1 MKSSDW
7 KKPLA
12 NALIEI
18 ENQFIIDCRSSTY
31 EAAWKPTSVNT
42 VYVRVFQ
49 VKNGHRSVITHMSK
63 KYRGELARLLVDS
76 DELKQ
81 PQELFTLVS
90 QRFETEL
97 HSKTGKNPNFLDL
110 IIGE

>member
-1 MKSSDW
+1 
-7 KKPLA
+7 
-12 NALIEI
+12 
-18 ENQFIIDCRSSTY
+18 
-31 EAAWKPTSVNT
+31 
-42 VYVRVFQ
+42 
-49 VKNGHRSVITHMSK
+49 MSK